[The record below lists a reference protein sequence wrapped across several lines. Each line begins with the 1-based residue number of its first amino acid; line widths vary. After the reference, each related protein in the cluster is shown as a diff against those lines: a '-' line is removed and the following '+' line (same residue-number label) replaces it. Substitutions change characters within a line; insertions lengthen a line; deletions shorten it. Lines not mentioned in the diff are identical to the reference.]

1 MWRCQCDASTWL
13 TLRCW
18 IDTSH
23 CPLSEIILIKVSLK
37 IGINNWSGRIE
48 LRFTLGASGSLV
60 LLNSRPLP
68 RSIRLLIALDYWVE
82 EYTAQFKHVS
92 QYKNHD
98 RRCRTTSSTGAVGGV
113 FLVCFRQKTRSRS
126 DSENFRSKRKKKYHP
141 KRALSRLWP
150 IKGRSMKPEGDIF
163 GIYLC
168 AYGSN
173 FVCGKRMHNNSA
185 SLLRP
190 LGKHAHRL
198 LHTILV
204 RL

>member
-18 IDTSH
+18 TDTSH

-113 FLVCFRQKTRSRS
+113 FLVCFRQKRHDRGGPTRKTLGQK
-126 DSENFRSKRKKKYHP
+126 EKKKISSE
-141 KRALSRLWP
+141 KGALSPLANQGAFHETR
-150 IKGRSMKPEGDIF
+150 GRHIWHLS
-163 GIYLC
+163 LC
-168 AYGSN
+168 
-173 FVCGKRMHNNSA
+173 
-185 SLLRP
+185 LRF
-190 LGKHAHRL
+190 
-198 LHTILV
+198 
-204 RL
+204 